1 MASDATAVFG
11 GAALREGGTGGSPFG
26 REGPALEGGE
36 GSEGGGPSVLEP
48 AVQASI
54 ETNHSTRANGARDDR
69 ISLVTAEP
77 SRP

>member
-1 MASDATAVFG
+1 MASDAMAVFG
-11 GAALREGGTGGSPFG
+11 GDPLRDGGAVGSPFE
-26 REGPALEGGE
+26 REGPVLEGGD

-77 SRP
+77 PPP